1 MAFLYSDMVI
11 TYYSSLYF
19 VLNEVSEWPKK
30 ILQNLYYAHNVLFIL
45 RSLKA
50 SFFNTLTNEHIYT
63 LSCQPCQLVF
73 NYCLHKNNC
82 SQSSQPQHAPCPFIL
97 ALPQLTPDHPAFNS
111 YLFINSQ
118 VYSIYFAN
126 NFLISLSEDKH
137 LELIR
142 ELQQHLSIDNWVYC
156 IYAIYGQK

>member
-1 MAFLYSDMVI
+1 MYFSFYKDYSHNARVIVVLHSLYIRAVTLYIWAGLHSYAHIDHWPSPLCIIWQCFCWCCSSSILVLLNHVAYSSDDIEAAMAFLYSDMVI

-63 LSCQPCQLVF
+63 LSCQPC
-73 NYCLHKNNC
+73 
-82 SQSSQPQHAPCPFIL
+82 
-97 ALPQLTPDHPAFNS
+97 
-111 YLFINSQ
+111 
-118 VYSIYFAN
+118 
-126 NFLISLSEDKH
+126 
-137 LELIR
+137 
-142 ELQQHLSIDNWVYC
+142 
-156 IYAIYGQK
+156 